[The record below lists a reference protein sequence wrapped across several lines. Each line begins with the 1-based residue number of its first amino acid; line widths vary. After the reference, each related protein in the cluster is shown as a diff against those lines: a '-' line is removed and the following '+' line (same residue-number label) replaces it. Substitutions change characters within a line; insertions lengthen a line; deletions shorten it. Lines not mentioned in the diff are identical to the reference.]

1 MTGEGAIEKRTL
13 IYHYE
18 FPVKVQ
24 VFASYREVLGLSGQ
38 AVLDEVFELM
48 HVNYS
53 RFHIG
58 IRGERCTFAIA
69 FQWGSIDQGTLVSHA
84 DFYCFYFDRPWN
96 ECNPKWKCYAF
107 SNEIPT
113 NGFGGCE
120 TGLVITPFLPGDSLL
135 FVAGT
140 LAANGILN
148 LFFLFLVFV
157 ITKLL
162 PMVSNHGQPT
172 QYLLAQKL
180 VKNLLSNH
188 H

>member
-69 FQWGSIDQGTLVSHA
+69 FQWGSIDQGTPVRHA

-120 TGLVITPFLPGDSLL
+120 TGLVILGKEAELRRKIAAEGGSLGD
-135 FVAGT
+135 
-140 LAANGILN
+140 
-148 LFFLFLVFV
+148 
-157 ITKLL
+157 
-162 PMVSNHGQPT
+162 
-172 QYLLAQKL
+172 YLQAWPDLGELRKKVQA
-180 VKNLLSNH
+180 
-188 H
+188 

>member
-96 ECNPKWKCYAF
+96 ECNPKWRCYAF

-120 TGLVITPFLPGDSLL
+120 ADLIILGKEAELRRKIAAEGGSLGD
-135 FVAGT
+135 
-140 LAANGILN
+140 
-148 LFFLFLVFV
+148 
-157 ITKLL
+157 
-162 PMVSNHGQPT
+162 
-172 QYLLAQKL
+172 YLQAWPDLGELRKKVQA
-180 VKNLLSNH
+180 
-188 H
+188 